1 MKYYTCPPELVE
13 FFKLSPDLDGIN
25 ISSHFDHG
33 HFHYRTFLLS
43 LPWITSKFIKNKINK
58 PLNIDWKRFDEKKV
72 NISTKTKT
80 LLSSK
85 NLLKLVLH
93 GVGDQHI

>member
-1 MKYYTCPPELVE
+1 MLREQGFGDDVMFSRYLKPFKDLGYDVHYACPPELIE

-58 PLNIDWKRFDEKKV
+58 PILILIGKDLMRKK
-72 NISTKTKT
+72 
-80 LLSSK
+80 
-85 NLLKLVLH
+85 
-93 GVGDQHI
+93 